1 MVIAPCAG
9 GVVNSAPGPER
20 SSAWLEHLLW
30 EQDVAGS
37 NPVAPTIISG
47 VCLPMRDSGGYL
59 LLLTEDGIPHNPL
72 KPLTLATTF
81 R

>member
-9 GVVNSAPGPER
+9 GVVYSASGPER

-37 NPVAPTIISG
+37 NPVAPTISALWLFRRFPKI
-47 VCLPMRDSGGYL
+47 GG
-59 LLLTEDGIPHNPL
+59 DGE
-72 KPLTLATTF
+72 
-81 R
+81 